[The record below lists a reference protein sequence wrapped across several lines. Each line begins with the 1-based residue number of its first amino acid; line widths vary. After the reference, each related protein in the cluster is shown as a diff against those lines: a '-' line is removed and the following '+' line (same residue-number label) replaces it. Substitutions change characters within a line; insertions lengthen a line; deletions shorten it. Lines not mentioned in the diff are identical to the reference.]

1 MEEINESEDL
11 FIAKSVENLHQRSME
26 ILSFGAEMGK
36 NYMYIAC
43 KEEIRNAL
51 EIALE
56 YVKSDLE
63 IEKQMYKGFEHCS
76 DIKGI
81 EEDIQIIQTALEK
94 L

>member
-1 MEEINESEDL
+1 MDN
-11 FIAKSVENLHQRSME
+11 
-26 ILSFGAEMGK
+26 
-36 NYMYIAC
+36 

-56 YVKSDLE
+56 YIKYDLE
-63 IEKQMYKGFEHCS
+63 TEKQMYKGFEHCS
-76 DIKGI
+76 DIKSL